1 MPASATTYSEPGYW
15 YSSTTAPFG
24 SGAVWISS
32 QATTE
37 GGYGNQWRLYKIDF
51 DIPEGST
58 VTSARLWYTADNAVT
73 VYLNDEEIGSTGYV
87 YGTSTDGGYIFN
99 KAYTVNFTPTAGS
112 NTLKF
117 VVRNWPHIADN
128 PTGLLYR
135 GQVVF
140 ANGTVPVQEP
150 EKLIKQI
157 IVTINR
163 LDNIPPIYR
172 KSLIRPLKDAKR
184 SLQQDKDKAAIRQLN
199 TFIGNVQALNGKKI
213 PHNKAVQMIAKAKA
227 IKRII

>member
-1 MPASATTYSEPGYW
+1 LVFCLFLLLVAGQVAAGESHTIVLVSSAATLTAGYTESEPINPLDVAGYSNGAWVPASATTYSEPGYW

-58 VTSARLWYTADNAVT
+58 VTSAQLWYTADNAVT

-99 KAYTVNFTPTAGS
+99 NAYTVNFTPKTGS
-112 NTLKF
+112 NSLKF

-128 PTGLLYR
+128 PTGLLYK
-135 GQVVF
+135 GQ
-140 ANGTVPVQEP
+140 
-150 EKLIKQI
+150 
-157 IVTINR
+157 IV
-163 LDNIPPIYR
+163 
-172 KSLIRPLKDAKR
+172 S
-184 SLQQDKDKAAIRQLN
+184 
-199 TFIGNVQALNGKKI
+199 
-213 PHNKAVQMIAKAKA
+213 
-227 IKRII
+227 